1 MADAP
6 DPAAEVALALSPDD
20 WLLIQEAI
28 DTEIYETE
36 HQGPWTKRP
45 YREALRQDRAERLHY
60 LNRLIGEATGR
71 GEL

>member
-1 MADAP
+1 MP
-6 DPAAEVALALSPDD
+6 DPSDQGPVVVLSLPPED

-36 HQGPWTKRP
+36 HHGPWTRRP
-45 YREALRQDRAERLHY
+45 RRAALSEHRAERLHY
-60 LNRLIGEATGR
+60 LNRLIGEVTGR